1 MPYIEVI
8 KVFNEM
14 VSHLKFFSLNI
25 FFGWMSSLVVMKKNM
40 LHAFIFSLISN
51 KIYSNKKA
59 VYGGKWGGTE
69 RRRGTVHVD
78 EQRKR
83 SETRPQV
90 TAQNMMKETQRGK
103 QMARRTAE
111 SFKSFSNFN
120 GACQEVIALWS
131 LLFLS
136 HLKDF

>member
-1 MPYIEVI
+1 M
-8 KVFNEM
+8 
-14 VSHLKFFSLNI
+14 
-25 FFGWMSSLVVMKKNM
+25 
-40 LHAFIFSLISN
+40 
-51 KIYSNKKA
+51 
-59 VYGGKWGGTE
+59 
-69 RRRGTVHVD
+69 HVD

-103 QMARRTAE
+103 QTARRTAE